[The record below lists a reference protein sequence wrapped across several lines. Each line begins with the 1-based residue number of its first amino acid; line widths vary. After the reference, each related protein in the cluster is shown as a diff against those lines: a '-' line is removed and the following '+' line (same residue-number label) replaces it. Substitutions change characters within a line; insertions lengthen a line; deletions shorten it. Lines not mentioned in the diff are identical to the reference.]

1 MNDGRIKHE
10 TIEEFLARGGLIKKL
25 DPEPEDKPVTKSK
38 IKGWQKRVSRSKGK
52 MK

>member
-1 MNDGRIKHE
+1 MSDGRFKHE

-25 DPEPEDKPVTKSK
+25 DPEPEDKPVTKAK
-38 IKGWQKRVSRSKGK
+38 MKGWQKRVTRTKGK